1 MLLLNINR
9 KTYMGIPMA
18 PSYLTLSDLER
29 SQSIFTNVLILRT
42 SVYCTYVCHRH
53 LILIGMSHK
62 VVVG

>member
-1 MLLLNINR
+1 
-9 KTYMGIPMA
+9 MGIPMA